1 MQSVGDHGV
10 ARCPDE
16 VVMDTAEAIIAIHG
30 HRFDYLAL
38 AISRE
43 SWASFDLTLNSTDFS
58 DANVLIEG

>member
-1 MQSVGDHGV
+1 
-10 ARCPDE
+10 
-16 VVMDTAEAIIAIHG
+16 MDTAEAIIAVHG